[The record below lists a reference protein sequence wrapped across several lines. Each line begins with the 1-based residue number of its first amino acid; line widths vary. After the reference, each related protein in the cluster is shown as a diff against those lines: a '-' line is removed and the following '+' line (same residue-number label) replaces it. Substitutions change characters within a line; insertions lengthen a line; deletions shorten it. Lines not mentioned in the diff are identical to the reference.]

1 MTTLK
6 FMKQIQLQNEKQKFV
21 MGKTISRIQKLEL
34 QHIEVEYTSSTEL
47 VQNSTSKYIKQKIQ
61 IYVQIKIMI
70 LWKIMDFLQSL
81 QN

>member
-1 MTTLK
+1 
-6 FMKQIQLQNEKQKFV
+6 MKQIQLQNAKQKSI

-34 QHIEVEYTSSTEL
+34 QHTKVQYTSSTKL
-47 VQNSTSKYIKQKIQ
+47 IQNSTSKYIKQTMK

-70 LWKIMDFLQSL
+70 LWKIMDFLKSL

>member
-47 VQNSTSKYIKQKIQ
+47 IQNSTSKYIKQKIQ

>member
-1 MTTLK
+1 
-6 FMKQIQLQNEKQKFV
+6 

-34 QHIEVEYTSSTEL
+34 QHIKVQYTNSIKL
-47 VQNSTSKYIKQKIQ
+47 IQNSTSKYIKQTMQ

-70 LWKIMDFLQSL
+70 LWKIMDFLKSP

>member
-1 MTTLK
+1 
-6 FMKQIQLQNEKQKFV
+6 MKQIQLQNEKQKFV

>member
-1 MTTLK
+1 
-6 FMKQIQLQNEKQKFV
+6 MKQIQLQNEKQKFV

-47 VQNSTSKYIKQKIQ
+47 IQNSTSKYIKQKIQ